1 MCRHLAYLG
10 APITLEQLL
19 LAPPHSLLRQ
29 SWAPRMQRH
38 GTVNADGFGA
48 GWWQPSLRREPARY
62 RTTTPMWADTSFAS
76 IAGAIE
82 AGAVVAAV
90 RSATP
95 PLPVEASGC
104 APFTAGAWL
113 FSHNGTVTAWSAGAG
128 VAMRRMVTE
137 ERAQAI
143 EGASDSE
150 VLFALVLDR
159 LDAGECAADAVA
171 AVVRSVGADPGG
183 RLNLLLSDG
192 SEIVATTWGDTL
204 FTRSSNG
211 SIVVASEPFDDDT
224 SWRPVPD
231 RSLVHATTG
240 GLTMKEL
247 C

>member
-1 MCRHLAYLG
+1 MCRHLAYMG
-10 APITLEQLL
+10 APITLENLL
-19 LAPPHSLLRQ
+19 VAPIHSLLRQ
-29 SWAPRMQRH
+29 SWAPRMQSH
-38 GTVNADGFGA
+38 GTLNADGFGA
-48 GWWQPSLRREPARY
+48 GWWQPSHRREPARY
-62 RTTTPMWADTSFAS
+62 RTTTPMWADPSFAS
-76 IAGAIE
+76 IAGVIE
-82 AGAVVAAV
+82 AGAVLAAV

-104 APFTAGAWL
+104 APFTAGPWL
-113 FSHNGTVTAWSAGAG
+113 FSHNGTVTGWSAGAG

-137 ERAQAI
+137 ERARAI

-159 LDAGECAADAVA
+159 IDAGERAPDAVA

-192 SEIVATTWGDTL
+192 DEIVATTWGDTL
-204 FTRSSNG
+204 FTRSS
-211 SIVVASEPFDDDT
+211 SDSVIVASEPFDDDEV
-224 SWRPVPD
+224 WCAVPD

-240 GLTMKEL
+240 GLTIKEL